1 MIAPK
6 PPARVASLGA
16 CFLAAALAAAPAQAQ
31 PAGETAKPGPAP
43 AAQPAAQPEDH
54 AVAARTY
61 KTVPVV
67 ENVEVP
73 WAITWLPDGRM
84 VFTERPGRVRIVDA
98 DGKLRSEPLLT
109 VENVMTRRG
118 AEVGLMGMCLHPRF
132 AENHYVY
139 LAYGY
144 DNPADHESDVRVVRY
159 VMKGEPGAETLE
171 QDRIIDRGAPMGPN
185 HAGCRIKFGP
195 DGKLYITHGEKFER
209 DRAQDLMDLG
219 GKILRVNDDGTVPE
233 DNPFVGRQGARPEIW
248 TLGNR
253 NPQGI
258 DWQPGTGLLFEV
270 EHGPSGENGR
280 NADEFN
286 LIEKGK
292 NYGWPAI
299 KADETAEGMES
310 PLHQW
315 TPSIAPC
322 AGNFYTGDLFPKW
335 KGKFMVA
342 ALGGL
347 NRNPTPGIF
356 LITIEGRKYAG
367 EERVCTEFGR
377 IREVV
382 TGPDG
387 AIYFSTSNK
396 DGRGKPKQGDDK
408 ILKLVP
414 AE

>member
-1 MIAPK
+1 
-6 PPARVASLGA
+6 
-16 CFLAAALAAAPAQAQ
+16 
-31 PAGETAKPGPAP
+31 
-43 AAQPAAQPEDH
+43 
-54 AVAARTY
+54 
-61 KTVPVV
+61 
-67 ENVEVP
+67 
-73 WAITWLPDGRM
+73 
-84 VFTERPGRVRIVDA
+84 
-98 DGKLRSEPLLT
+98 
-109 VENVMTRRG
+109 
-118 AEVGLMGMCLHPRF
+118 MCLHPRF
-132 AENHYVY
+132 AENHFVY
-139 LAYGY
+139 LAYGFK
-144 DNPADHESDVRVVRY
+144 DPEGHADDVRVVRY
-159 VMKGEPGAETLE
+159 VMEGDKGAETLRQE
-171 QDRIIDRGAPMGPN
+171 KVIDQGAPAGGN
-185 HAGCRIKFGP
+185 HAGCRVKFGP

-209 DRAQDLMDLG
+209 DRAQDMMDLG
-219 GKILRVNDDGTVPE
+219 GKILRVNDDGTAPA
-233 DNPFVGRQGARPEIW
+233 DNPFVGRKGARPEIW

-315 TPSIAPC
+315 TPSVAPC
-322 AGNFYTGDLFPKW
+322 AGNFYTGDLFPQW

-356 LITIEGRKYAG
+356 LITIEGKKYGG
-367 EERVCTEFGR
+367 EERICTDLGR

-396 DGRGKPKQGDDK
+396 DGRGRAKPGDDRIMK
-408 ILKLVP
+408 VVP
-414 AE
+414 AK